1 MLEYIANLQ
10 PFKAFTPLLKIN
22 LYWTSM
28 TGISMKSNSKAAL
41 SSLQSPLLASSSSF
55 FSSGYS
61 SASSSTSSAV
71 LTAIRPVVNISA
83 GGTILTSSSVPS
95 SFVRSSAAE
104 VNAGGLSATSVLPSF
119 YQGMLLWHCLCSIEV
134 CGSVTL
140 PLFYEGMWSCCVPR
154 YLVLHWW
161 AFVTYNLPVT

>member
-1 MLEYIANLQ
+1 MLEDIANLQ
-10 PFKAFTPLLKIN
+10 PFKAFTPLLKLN

-28 TGISMKSNSKAAL
+28 TGISMKSNNKAAL

-119 YQGMLLWHCLCSIEV
+119 YQGMLLCDIVFVLSRYVVLSHYLCSMKV
-134 CGSVTL
+134 CGVVACQGIWFCIGG
-140 PLFYEGMWSCCVPR
+140 PL
-154 YLVLHWW
+154 
-161 AFVTYNLPVT
+161 